1 MNQYDLNAKPL
12 IKWVDLDQDVRDY
25 WRALGLGID
34 TSKCPLVKTRV
45 STGNKCIEAADGS
58 NCKRVNYH
66 SVQRWNAYNDEEIA
80 AKNFNK
86 RDFTNI
92 FFEYQCHTETIN
104 GKVLVKTPITGAP
117 TLVPLTWD
125 MLKLAEDGKLLE
137 GGHICLC
144 ILFYLCL

>member
-1 MNQYDLNAKPL
+1 MNQYDLKATPL

-34 TSKCPLVKTRV
+34 TSKCPLVKSRV

-66 SVQRWNAYNDEEIA
+66 SVKRWNAYNNEEIA
-80 AKNFNK
+80 EKNFNN

-92 FFEYQCHTETIN
+92 FFEYQCDTQTIN
-104 GKVLVKTPITGAP
+104 GTVLVKTPITGAP
-117 TLVPLTWD
+117 NLVPLTWD
-125 MLKLAEDGKLLE
+125 KLKLADDGKLLK
-137 GGHICLC
+137 G
-144 ILFYLCL
+144 